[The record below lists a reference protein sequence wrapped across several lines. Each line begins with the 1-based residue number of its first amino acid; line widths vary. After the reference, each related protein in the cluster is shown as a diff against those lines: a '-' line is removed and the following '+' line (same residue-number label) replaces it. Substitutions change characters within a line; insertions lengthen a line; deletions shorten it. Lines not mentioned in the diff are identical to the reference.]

1 MKCEDYR
8 LLMMDAL
15 YDEISSKDK
24 KALEAHLQ
32 SCSAC
37 REKYHALQATT
48 QTLEKWEDAEP
59 RVNLTFVSQP
69 ASRLADFLNN
79 LKTWKLPLR
88 LGIAAASLLFLLS
101 LFNTKIQYADG
112 QFSFETSLFQR
123 GAQIP
128 AAELVTQADL
138 DNLRR
143 ENYQMVA
150 VVLDEYAK
158 RNKIETAVLLDQLY
172 TELEKQRQQ
181 DLRLVSN
188 AVEQIQYGTSQRLE
202 RTDRTLGT
210 LIEYV
215 NMQSQGK

>member
-15 YDEISSKDK
+15 YDEISGKDK

-48 QTLEKWEDAEP
+48 QRLEKWEDAEP

-69 ASRLADFLNN
+69 ASHLTDFFNN
-79 LKTWKLPLR
+79 LKTWKLLLR

-128 AAELVTQADL
+128 ATELVTQADL

-172 TELEKQRQQ
+172 TELEKQRQH